1 MLTVAEIVVATFL
14 LASVPYWLP
23 AKILALRTW
32 IFTLSNG
39 PDGLAIPGDLADVSR
54 FKQLYSHPAACG
66 RSRGAALSDLFWY
79 WLAPAPELHQEHI
92 EPGELY
98 EEVARRTRGI
108 LALPKEDAQQLAAAC
123 MERALQTQNIH
134 TVKLVRLRDLAMRAW
149 AEFFYELVFDE
160 PCGPQARDVIVSN
173 ANDVV
178 TALKCCG
185 LRHMDKRHALTTF
198 LVAKL
203 EAGPIKHRLPEGMS
217 AMQRALYLQGVFF
230 NTAVVQMSEA
240 TAHLG
245 MAIAQHPA
253 VQQRLAAQPD
263 DRRYLDHV
271 IDETLRL
278 YPLFG
283 ISHRIAQAEIPVDGH
298 VTLPKGT
305 VLCFNHLKYHL
316 SGFDDPQRF
325 DPDRWEKLSVHEAN
339 YIPYGVAANRPCP
352 AAGLAS
358 VTLRAA
364 ARALLQQYAL
374 YSSAAHTRSIP
385 NRGPCLL
392 VSRVA
397 GCNQLRRWLLLI
409 ALRGRDAWEDVWRSL
424 VQLILGTYMIWE
436 ARRLKLCQHYFETSA
451 APAHLEEK
459 LP

>member
-1 MLTVAEIVVATFL
+1 MLSVAEIVVAAVL

-23 AKILALRTW
+23 ATILALRTW

-39 PDGLAIPGDLADVSR
+39 PAGLAIPGDLADASK

-79 WLAPAPELHQEHI
+79 WLAPGPELHQEHI
-92 EPGELY
+92 EPGEMY

-108 LALPKEDAQQLAAAC
+108 LAMPKEDAQRLAAAC
-123 MERALQTQNIH
+123 MERTLKIQNIR
-134 TVKLVRLRDLAMRAW
+134 TVKLVRLRDLAMPAW
-149 AEFFYELVFDE
+149 AEFYYELVFGE
-160 PCGPQARDVIVSN
+160 RCGPQARDLIVGN

-185 LRHMDKRHALTTF
+185 LRHMDKRHALTAF
-198 LVAKL
+198 LSAKL
-203 EAGPIKHRLPEGMS
+203 EAGPTKHRLPEGMS
-217 AMQRALYLQGVFF
+217 TVQRALYLQGVFF

-245 MAIAQHPA
+245 MVIAQHPS

-271 IDETLRL
+271 IEETLRL

-283 ISHRIAQAEIPVDGH
+283 ISHRITQAEIPVDDH
-298 VTLPKGT
+298 FSLPKGT
-305 VLCFNHLKYHL
+305 VLCFNHLKYHQ
-316 SGFDDPQRF
+316 SGFDDPERF
-325 DPDRWEKLSVHEAN
+325 DPDRWERLSAHEVN

-364 ARALLQQYAL
+364 ARALLQQFAI
-374 YSSAAHTRSIP
+374 YSSAEHSRSIP

-392 VSRVA
+392 VSRAA
-397 GCNQLRRWLLLI
+397 GCDRRLQSLLLVV
-409 ALRGRDAWEDVWRSL
+409 LRGRDAWENVWRSL

-436 ARRLKLCQHYFETSA
+436 ARRLKLCQRYFETS
-451 APAHLEEK
+451 PLSAHPEEK